1 MEIGAIEGGDP
12 TPKMANAILN
22 FHFFYIPLNG
32 SKWVSESLTK
42 VSNDRTRVQ

>member
-22 FHFFYIPLNG
+22 FHFFLYSP
-32 SKWVSESLTK
+32 E
-42 VSNDRTRVQ
+42 RE